1 MKVASYLCQNSQSET
16 AKSDS
21 RLDTHRFEG
30 ILEEIQNIE
39 GMKMIKI
46 RKILHPTDFSASAEQ
61 AMRIATNLARAY
73 NAQLH
78 LLHAVVFYNP
88 ADYFQDL
95 DSIYNHLK
103 NAAAKQMQSYIEAA
117 GAADLQIEQ
126 VNVPAISAGSMIT
139 GYVNE
144 YEIDLIV
151 MGTHGRSGISHLLMG
166 SIAEEVVQA
175 ALCPVL
181 TVKAS
186 SPATS
191 EFQRIVV
198 PIDFS
203 DHSTDLL
210 LYAKELAAK
219 YGSELHLIHVVEQ
232 PIYPTFYAFDT
243 APITDIL
250 GRIKAS
256 AEEKLRE
263 MSAGMEAQIHVLEG
277 KPTRLIT
284 EFATQIGASL
294 IVIATHGLT
303 GLDHMLLGSVTEKV
317 VRRANCP
324 VLTIKSFGRSLLA

>member
-1 MKVASYLCQNSQSET
+1 
-16 AKSDS
+16 
-21 RLDTHRFEG
+21 
-30 ILEEIQNIE
+30 
-39 GMKMIKI
+39 MIKI

-61 AMRIATNLARAY
+61 AMRVAAALARAY
-73 NAQLH
+73 DAQLH

-88 ADYFQDL
+88 ADYFQDIE
-95 DSIYNHLK
+95 SIYNHLK
-103 NAAAKQMQSYIEAA
+103 DAAAKQMESYIEAA
-117 GAADLQIEQ
+117 GAADLKIER

-151 MGTHGRSGISHLLMG
+151 MGTHGRSGLGHLLMG

-186 SPATS
+186 STTP
-191 EFQRIVV
+191 ERFERIVV

-203 DHSTDLL
+203 DHCADLL
-210 LYAKELAAK
+210 LYAKELAAR
-219 YGSELHLIHVVEQ
+219 YSSEVHLLHVVEQ

-243 APITDIL
+243 TPITDIL
-250 GRIKAS
+250 SRIKAH
-256 AEEKLRE
+256 AEEKLKE
-263 MSAGMEAQIHVLEG
+263 MAEQLPGAQIHVLEG

-284 EFATQIGASL
+284 EFAAQIDASL

-324 VLTIKSFGRSLLA
+324 VLTVKAFGRNIIS